1 MTSLSPVPSDPS
13 GPAMAPKRRLVSIC
27 VPVLNEAENIPRL
40 IARLN
45 QLADANPAYDFEFL
59 FTDNASTD
67 DTFAMLAEAARTDS
81 RIRALSFSR
90 NFGFQRS
97 VLTNL
102 LEARGDAAV
111 QVDADLQ
118 DPPELITEFLAKW
131 EQGYKVVY
139 GIRRRRQEN
148 FVINGA
154 RQAFY
159 RLIRALSEVEVP
171 VDAGDFRL
179 IDRAI
184 IEQLR
189 AYQDRS
195 PYVRGL
201 ISSIGFAQIGIPYD
215 RAARIAGK
223 SKFNFS
229 KLVLL
234 AVDGICSQ
242 STKPLHYIT
251 LFGIAI
257 SVISFLSALIYLVA
271 YFFIDYE
278 TPGFTTLVLI
288 VLASIGMNSL
298 FIGLI
303 GEYVGRIYDN
313 VRSAP
318 LVIVDRRIEPLGAAE
333 PDATPTQDRLS

>member
-1 MTSLSPVPSDPS
+1 MTSLSPTAD
-13 GPAMAPKRRLVSIC
+13 APVSSKAAPRRLISIC

-45 QLADANPAYDFEFL
+45 QLAEANPAYDFEFL

-67 DTFAMLAEAARTDS
+67 DTFAMLAEAAQSDS

-102 LEARGDAAV
+102 LNAKGDAAV

-148 FVINGA
+148 VVINSA
-154 RQAFY
+154 RLLFY
-159 RLIRALSEVEVP
+159 RLIRALSEVDVP

-179 IDRAI
+179 IDRTI

-189 AYQDRS
+189 TYQDRS

-201 ISSIGFAQIGIPYD
+201 ISSIGFSQIGIPYD
-215 RAARIAGK
+215 RAARIAGT

-251 LFGIAI
+251 LFGIGI
-257 SVISFLSALIYLVA
+257 SLISFLSAFIYMIA
-271 YFFIDYE
+271 YFFVDYDA
-278 TPGFTTLVLI
+278 PGFTTLVLI
-288 VLASIGMNSL
+288 VLASIGVNAL
-298 FIGLI
+298 FIGII

-318 LVIVDRRIEPLGAAE
+318 LVIVDRRIEPLDQPAQTAS
-333 PDATPTQDRLS
+333 PSQDGSS